1 VSAIL
6 FDRAQVDHLEPLP
19 DRPERLN
26 GSELLCV
33 DIRYVATAGA
43 SNRTAPRIKSGD
55 DRSTI
60 AKSLKTAP
68 MMKSAPAMANRRSG
82 AAGTGSPDRRPDDR
96 TAGCWLLL
104 LRAPEWRDRLP
115 MVEVDLGDVSPN

>member
-6 FDRAQVDHLEPLP
+6 FDRAHVDHLEPLP

-26 GSELLCV
+26 RSELLCV

-60 AKSLKTAP
+60 P
-68 MMKSAPAMANRRSG
+68 M
-82 AAGTGSPDRRPDDR
+82 PDRRPDDR
-96 TAGCWLLL
+96 TAG